1 MRGAFHAEHFQ
12 NVRVRVTA
20 TDQDEI
26 CDSRGWFFHVV
37 VGNKR
42 ILSTKS

>member
-20 TDQDEI
+20 TDQDAAQQQNCVAE
-26 CDSRGWFFHVV
+26 DKKYWRTME
-37 VGNKR
+37 R
-42 ILSTKS
+42 I